1 MTMKSKIVLAA
12 VITALIMAGGYIERG
27 WVDLPGTAAMLT
39 LGVPLLLTWIHEDG
53 KARPRR
59 RRAHK

>member
-1 MTMKSKIVLAA
+1 MTMKSKIILAA

-53 KARPRR
+53 KTRSRR
-59 RRAHK
+59 RRVHK